1 VALIARA
8 VFSLRSSR
16 HAAWNWTAHRAS
28 VGEAGMDEGDDV
40 RAVARRRLKLLGASA
55 LADDELLTLV
65 VPRLQGKTARARGL
79 GLKGLA
85 QLDLDGLIAEL
96 ELRPADAGA
105 LLAAVELGRRC
116 LSATEA
122 RPRLSTPHDIHRYV
136 LHSFSALRCEEFRV
150 LCFNARSVL
159 VKEACVARGSTSHCQ
174 VDPREV
180 FAPAVAARA
189 SAVVLVHNH
198 PSGDP
203 EPSQLDVTLTLQL
216 RDAGRS
222 LCIRVLDHL
231 VVGDGGFVS
240 LAQRG
245 LFRDDLSGPLVAP
258 RVHQR

>member
-1 VALIARA
+1 MDAERDAERPSIGAPEPREEASARTRLAL
-8 VFSLRSSR
+8 
-16 HAAWNWTAHRAS
+16 HGAA
-28 VGEAGMDEGDDV
+28 
-40 RAVARRRLKLLGASA
+40 A

-65 VPRLQGKTARARGL
+65 TPRLKKKTERALAL

-96 ELRPADAGA
+96 GVRPTDAA
-105 LLAAVELGRRC
+105 RLMAAVELGRRC
-116 LSATEA
+116 LAATEA
-122 RPRLSTPHDIHRYV
+122 RPRLVTPFDIYQHV
-136 LHSFSALRCEEFRV
+136 LHRFGALRCEEFRV

-159 VKEACVARGSTSHCQ
+159 VKETCVARGSTTHSQ

-203 EPSQLDVTLTLQL
+203 EPSQLDVSLTLQL

-231 VVGDGGFVS
+231 VLGDAGYVS

-245 LFRDDLSGPLVAP
+245 LFRDDLSGPIVAP

>member
-1 VALIARA
+1 MGGGNDHEEVSAGAQEPRA
-8 VFSLRSSR
+8 GAQP
-16 HAAWNWTAHRAS
+16 HQ
-28 VGEAGMDEGDDV
+28 
-40 RAVARRRLKLLGASA
+40 RLTLLGASA
-55 LADDELLTLV
+55 LTDLELLALL
-65 VPRLQGKTARARGL
+65 VPRLAPKMEEARAL

-85 QLDLDGLIAEL
+85 QLDLDGVVGEL
-96 ELRPADAGA
+96 GLGA
-105 LLAAVELGRRC
+105 KEAARVLAAVELGRRC
-116 LSATEA
+116 LLAKEA
-122 RPRLSTPHDIHRYV
+122 RPRLVTPHDIYQHV
-136 LHSFSALRCEEFRV
+136 VHSFGALRCEEFRV
-150 LCFNARSVL
+150 LCFNARNVL
-159 VKEACVARGSTSHCQ
+159 VKESCVARGSTSHCQ

-216 RDAGRS
+216 RDAGRA

-231 VVGDGGFVS
+231 VLGDCGYVS

-245 LFRDDLSGPLVAP
+245 AFRDELSGPLLVP